1 MSVKKPSSTLVSK
14 LIALLLTLQIIL
26 LGIQAKND
34 IQDGES
40 QIELF
45 IRMLS
50 NCISL
55 LQQVKE
61 DKEDN

>member
-1 MSVKKPSSTLVSK
+1 MKNFTRK
-14 LIALLLTLQIIL
+14 LIALLLTLQIFL

-40 QIELF
+40 QIEIF
-45 IRMLS
+45 IWMLN

-55 LQQVKE
+55 LQQVKDE
-61 DKEDN
+61 EKDD

>member
-1 MSVKKPSSTLVSK
+1 MKNLTRK
-14 LIALLLTLQIIL
+14 LIALLLTLQIVL

-40 QIELF
+40 QIEVF
-45 IRMLS
+45 IWMIN

>member
-1 MSVKKPSSTLVSK
+1 MKNVTRK
-14 LIALLLTLQIIL
+14 LITLLLTLQIIL
-26 LGIQAKND
+26 VGIQAKTR

-40 QIELF
+40 QIEIF
-45 IRMLS
+45 IWMVN

>member
-1 MSVKKPSSTLVSK
+1 MKNLTRK
-14 LIALLLTLQIIL
+14 LITLLLTLQIIL
-26 LGIQAKND
+26 VGIQAKNR

-40 QIELF
+40 QIEIF
-45 IRMLS
+45 IWMVN

>member
-1 MSVKKPSSTLVSK
+1 MKNLTRK
-14 LIALLLTLQIIL
+14 LIALLLTLQIVL
-26 LGIQAKND
+26 MGIQTKNL

-45 IRMLS
+45 IWMLN

-55 LQQVKE
+55 LQQVKDDE
-61 DKEDN
+61 EDN